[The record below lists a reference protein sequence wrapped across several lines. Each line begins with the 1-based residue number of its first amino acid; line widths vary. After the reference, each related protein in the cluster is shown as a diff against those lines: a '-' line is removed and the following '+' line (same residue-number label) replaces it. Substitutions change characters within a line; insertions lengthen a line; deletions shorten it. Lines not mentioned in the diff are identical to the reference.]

1 MVLLQVHRMVQ
12 IKKSKKKR
20 EMRRQG
26 RVLTVMAGSDPLHV
40 CGIVRPGSE
49 SQTKK
54 ILRDFMGK
62 MQART

>member
-1 MVLLQVHRMVQ
+1 MMQN
-12 IKKSKKKR
+12 KKKQEKR
-20 EMRRQG
+20 EKRRRG
-26 RVLTVMAGSDPLHV
+26 RVLTVLAGSDLLHV
-40 CGIVRPGSE
+40 CGIVRPGAE

>member
-1 MVLLQVHRMVQ
+1 MRQKLMMQ
-12 IKKSKKKR
+12 IKKQETIEKR
-20 EMRRQG
+20 RLG
-26 RVLTVMAGSDPLHV
+26 RVLTVLAGSDPLHV

>member
-1 MVLLQVHRMVQ
+1 
-12 IKKSKKKR
+12 
-20 EMRRQG
+20 MRRLLG
-26 RVLTVMAGSDPLHV
+26 RVLTVLAGSDLLHV
-40 CGIVRPGSE
+40 CGIVRPGAE

>member
-1 MVLLQVHRMVQ
+1 MMQN
-12 IKKSKKKR
+12 KKKQEKR
-20 EMRRQG
+20 EKRRLG
-26 RVLTVMAGSDPLHV
+26 RVLTVLAGSDPLHV
-40 CGIVRPGSE
+40 CGIVRPGAE